1 MRNKFKKLL
10 KNRIFIFVLGGLIF
24 GTVGVCAATY
34 FPSNQVTY
42 DNKTSGLESTDVQG
56 AIDELYNACFPPTI
70 IGGDGLLENVDV
82 VTSGDGL
89 YADKYESGR
98 YIYKGKN
105 VNNYVTFNNEKA
117 GWRIISIE
125 NDGTIKIIR
134 NSSIGNM
141 TWDSSNNNSWA
152 RPASLNTYL
161 NNSYYNILNST
172 SRSLIVDKYFNAGKV
187 DFAETNLQNTINEE
201 NSSKW
206 YGKIGLIT
214 ASEYARS
221 NTNESQCG
229 NLNKLVYQGQ
239 DCGKTT
245 WLVDDTF
252 WWTITSLSDNS
263 FLVMS
268 ISSSGGMIVNNQAN
282 TSNEVKPVFYL
293 STDAKITG
301 GNGTQSN
308 PYVISE

>member
-1 MRNKFKKLL
+1 MRNKFKKVL

-82 VTSGDGL
+82 VTSGDG
-89 YADKYESGR
+89 

-105 VNNYVTFNNEKA
+105 VNNYVTFNDEKA

-141 TWDSSNNNSWA
+141 TWDSSNNNNWA

-293 STDAKITG
+293 STDAQITG
-301 GNGTQSN
+301 GDGSQNN
-308 PYVISE
+308 PYVIS